1 MINSIS
7 PTEQNWWRV
16 RNLLVIRLDNIGD
29 IIMLSPALRSLKE
42 NLPQV
47 RITLMASPA
56 GSTAAALLPEVD
68 EVLTWRSIWQDLST
82 MSFDPLKEWQL
93 VTTLKAKQ
101 FDAAI
106 IFTSFS
112 QSPHPA
118 GLICALAGIPL
129 RLGESK
135 ELDFHTLTSA
145 LPAAS
150 DSIHQVDRNLRL
162 IEWLG
167 FRVSDRS
174 IKLSITVPLGAP
186 PPYILLN
193 PWTSCAA
200 RTYPPD
206 RFAIA
211 AQQLS
216 EITNWSVVVTGVAKD
231 RDRAQPLLEILGERG
246 IDRIGSTN
254 LAELAALVAQAQL
267 VLTNNTS
274 VLHLADATKTP
285 MIVTFSGTDLPSQW
299 CPRYAPARLLYRRT
313 DCSPCYA
320 LTCPFQLECLD
331 ISPDEI
337 VEAALELL
345 SIQGDREWGD
355 EQ

>member
-1 MINSIS
+1 MLNSIS
-7 PTEQNWWRV
+7 PPEKNWWQV

-29 IIMLSPALRSLKE
+29 VIMLSPALRSLKE
-42 NLPQV
+42 NLPQA
-47 RITLMASPA
+47 RITLLASPA
-56 GSTAAALLPEVD
+56 GTTAAALLPEVD
-68 EVLTWRSIWQDLST
+68 EVLTWRSIWQDLGT
-82 MSFDPLKEWQL
+82 MSFDPQQEWQL
-93 VTTLKAKQ
+93 VATLKANQ

-118 GLICALAGIPL
+118 GFICALAEIPL

-145 LPAAS
+145 PSAAPEL
-150 DSIHQVDRNLRL
+150 IHQVDRNLRL
-162 IEWLG
+162 IESIG
-167 FRVSDRS
+167 FQVGDRS
-174 IKLSITVPLGAP
+174 LRLSIPVQSDTP

-200 RTYPPD
+200 RTYSPD
-206 RFAIA
+206 RFAKA
-211 AQQLS
+211 ARQLS

-231 RDRAQPLLEILGERG
+231 RDRAQLLLKVLGDRG

-254 LAELAALVAQAQL
+254 LAELVALVAQAQL

-274 VLHLADATKTP
+274 VLHIADATTTP
-285 MIVTFSGTDLPSQW
+285 MIVPFSGTDQESQW
-299 CPRYAPARLLYRRT
+299 CPRYTPARLLRRWT
-313 DCSPCYA
+313 HCSPCYA

-337 VEAALELL
+337 VEAALEVLNL
-345 SIQGDREWGD
+345 
-355 EQ
+355 